1 MASETGI
8 VNVALRLIGQQ
19 PITSLT
25 DGSPS
30 ANAANDI
37 YEELRDDILRSHP
50 WNFATKRVKL
60 ARSTTAPAF
69 GFDYAYPLPSDW
81 LRTISVQDNDSGVG
95 TIVYQEEQIGDTGA
109 IVSNADEVY
118 LRYVARVTDPNL
130 MSADFRRVFQSGL
143 ARDLSVTLA
152 SSNTLHDKY
161 DRQYDRNMMR
171 ARSSDGMGGFPQRR
185 PIGSWVSQR
194 RAGRYG
200 WPGSN

>member
-1 MASETGI
+1 VASETGI
-8 VNVALRLIGQQ
+8 VNVGLRLIGQQ

-81 LRTISVQDNDSGVG
+81 LRTMSVHNNDAGAG
-95 TIVYQEEQIGDTGA
+95 TIVFQEEQIGATGA
-109 IVSNADEVY
+109 IVTSADEVY

-130 MSADFRRVFQSGL
+130 MSADFRRVLEYGL
-143 ARDLSVTLA
+143 ARDLAVPLA
-152 SSNTLHDKY
+152 SSNTLRAENSKEFT
-161 DRQYDRNMMR
+161 RAMSR
-171 ARSSDGMGGFPQRR
+171 ARSADGMGGFPQRR
-185 PIGSWVSQR
+185 PIGSWTNQR
-194 RAGRYG
+194 RGYRRTWAD
-200 WPGSN
+200 